1 MPRPTK
7 EAVALAASASAA
19 ALGDSKTGKAALDAL
34 AAVAPSLAALATLDL
49 SVRGLSAD
57 GPQQQS
63 RQRAAVIT
71 RTSWGALPLEVVGLI
86 TDALGPHALPL
97 VSRELRLLC
106 DQLPTL
112 SICGPLSV
120 AAAAAVTAILCRG
133 SRMCHVRQ
141 LRLTKCAVT
150 GEVLAMGVR
159 MAPQLTHLYLYDN
172 SIDDAGARAVAE
184 ALRHVPQ
191 LTHLVLS
198 CNSISD
204 AGKAAVR
211 AAAPRTCTSLSM

>member
-1 MPRPTK
+1 M
-7 EAVALAASASAA
+7 
-19 ALGDSKTGKAALDAL
+19 
-34 AAVAPSLAALATLDL
+34 
-49 SVRGLSAD
+49 
-57 GPQQQS
+57 
-63 RQRAAVIT
+63 
-71 RTSWGALPLEVVGLI
+71 PLEVVGLI

-159 MAPQLTHLYLYDN
+159 MAPQLTTLDLSGN
-172 SIDDAGARAVAE
+172 NIGEAGARAVAE

-191 LTHLVLS
+191 LTQLYLS
-198 CNSISD
+198 SNSIGNAGARAVAEALRHVPQLTRLYLFGNSIGD
-204 AGKAAVR
+204 AGGAAVR
-211 AAAPRTCTSLSM
+211 AAAPRTCTSLRL